1 MARAMLFK
9 TDSMDLTF
17 IDVKSWQEISP
28 LLEANFF
35 DVTTALIGG
44 QEFTLYVDDESLLKD
59 NPIPMAFDSG
69 DLQPMLAG
77 NILVMQNDAAGDS
90 RDLTE
95 EEVENLYMHSMNLF
109 EYHGDNLEG
118 RTVLMLDPRPLVRLC
133 EYCEYYMEDVMHAH
147 FCALFDN
154 HPTVY
159 PTTECLIGFPP
170 EEEGDVK

>member
-1 MARAMLFK
+1 MAKSMLFK
-9 TDSMDLTF
+9 TDSDVFTL
-17 IDVKSWQEISP
+17 IDVKSWQDIAP

-44 QEFTLYVDDESLLKD
+44 KEFTLYVDDKSLLKD

-95 EEVENLYMHSMNLF
+95 EEVDILYSTSMNLF
-109 EYHGDNLEG
+109 EFHDGKLEG
-118 RTVLMLDPRPLVRLC
+118 RTVLMLDPRPPVRLC
-133 EYCEYYMEDVMHAH
+133 EYCEHYYEDVEHTH
-147 FCALFDN
+147 FCDLFDN
-154 HPTVY
+154 HPTVF
-159 PTTECLIGFPP
+159 PSTECLIGLPP
-170 EEEGDVK
+170 LEEGAVE

>member
-1 MARAMLFK
+1 MAKSILFK
-9 TDSMDLTF
+9 TDSADFTL
-17 IDVKSWQEISP
+17 IDVKSWQDIAP

-44 QEFTLYVDDESLLKD
+44 KEFTLYVDDESLLKD

-90 RDLTE
+90 RDLTD
-95 EEVENLYMHSMNLF
+95 EEVDTLYMHCMALF

-118 RTVLMLDPRPLVRLC
+118 RLVLMLDPRPPVRLC
-133 EYCEYYMEDVMHAH
+133 EYCEHYYEDVEHTH
-147 FCALFDN
+147 FCDLFDN

-159 PTTECLIGFPP
+159 PSTECLIGLPP
-170 EEEGDVK
+170 EEEGDDE